1 MKRSEVKPS
10 LENDWPTNGL
20 APLPSAFLQLLDAVV
35 PASQREGVD
44 DSYTRARRASFRL
57 NPLKGNPSDTLAELM
72 IHPMLTLEAL
82 DDVNGVFT
90 VPADQREHLT
100 HHPAAADGRLYIQGL
115 SSMAAVWALD
125 PQPGEEIL
133 DLAAAPGGKT
143 SYIAAR
149 MQGQGRLAAV
159 EPVKARFH
167 RLKANLQR
175 LGAGHVHTYLKDG
188 GVVGKLTPER
198 FDRVLL
204 DAPCSS
210 EAQFT
215 RLDPASWAHWS
226 PRKVR
231 ESARLQARLIRS
243 AWAALKPGGRLVY
256 STCSLS
262 PEENELT
269 VEGLLAEKPDATVEA
284 ITLPIRPETLPT
296 VAGLSHWQGRELDHR
311 LALSLRILPS
321 ERTDAFYI
329 CCLRKAA

>member
-1 MKRSEVKPS
+1 MTHLP
-10 LENDWPTNGL
+10 
-20 APLPSAFLQLLDAVV
+20 PLPSDFVALLDAVI
-35 PASQREGVD
+35 PAGERAMVD
-44 DSYTRARRASFRL
+44 ASYTETHHVSFRL
-57 NPLKGNPSDTLAELM
+57 NPLKAPPADTWDTLRQ
-72 IHPMLTLEAL
+72 HPLLTPIPV
-82 DDVNGVFT
+82 DGVDGVFT
-90 VPADQREHLT
+90 VPPDQRDALT
-100 HHPAAADGRLYIQGL
+100 HHPASSDGRLYIQSL

-125 PQPGEEIL
+125 AQPGEEIL

-188 GVVGKLTPER
+188 ALVGRLTPQR

-215 RLDPASWAHWS
+215 RLDAESWAHWS
-226 PRKVR
+226 PKKVKD
-231 ESARLQARLIRS
+231 SARLQAKLLRS
-243 AWAALKPGGRLVY
+243 AWQALKPGGRLVY

-262 PEENELT
+262 PEENELSVLSLLGT
-269 VEGLLAEKPDATVEA
+269 QPDIMVEPVA
-284 ITLPIRPETLPT
+284 LPT
-296 VAGLSHWQGRELDHR
+296 RLPSCSGLTQWQGRALDPR
-311 LALSLRILPS
+311 LAQSLRVLPS
-321 ERTDAFYI
+321 PRTDAFYI